1 MKRFKIGD
9 RVVVLDNFNET
20 ALGKV
25 GIIIANRDRGHVV
38 GFFCEGVMSNYEL
51 GYFVNEYPDLKA
63 TWWVKD
69 YALKKVITK
78 INSNNLQKGIDFIKL
93 RCIMELS
100 AGERREYGIY

>member
-38 GFFCEGVMSNYEL
+38 GFFCEGVQTNYEL
-51 GYFVNEYPDLKA
+51 EDYVVRYPSLKA
-63 TWWVKD
+63 TWWF
-69 YALKKVITK
+69 APRGLELANPFT
-78 INSNNLQKGIDFIKL
+78 NNRF
-93 RCIMELS
+93 R
-100 AGERREYGIY
+100 

>member
-38 GFFCEGVMSNYEL
+38 SFFCEGVMTNYEL
-51 GYFVNEYPDLKA
+51 EDYIVRYPSLKA
-63 TWWVKD
+63 TWWFD
-69 YALKKVITK
+69 PRGLELASSFT
-78 INSNNLQKGIDFIKL
+78 NSKF
-93 RCIMELS
+93 R
-100 AGERREYGIY
+100 

>member
-38 GFFCEGVMSNYEL
+38 GFFCEDIMTNYEL
-51 GYFVNEYPDLKA
+51 EDYIVKYPSLKA
-63 TWWVKD
+63 TWWFD
-69 YALKKVITK
+69 PRGLELANTFT
-78 INSNNLQKGIDFIKL
+78 NNKF
-93 RCIMELS
+93 R
-100 AGERREYGIY
+100 

>member
-38 GFFCEGVMSNYEL
+38 GFFCEGVMTNYEL
-51 GYFVNEYPDLKA
+51 EDCY
-63 TWWVKD
+63 
-69 YALKKVITK
+69 
-78 INSNNLQKGIDFIKL
+78 INIRD
-93 RCIMELS
+93 
-100 AGERREYGIY
+100 